1 MVTHEKRC
9 YAAQNDGQT
18 DRISLDFSDTLTEIL
33 VLESQRKKI
42 SSIWTR
48 VAYFTHVSVIRQEK
62 RMAPHFLGDV
72 QIIREEIRST

>member
-1 MVTHEKRC
+1 MKRDAMQPRRMDKPIV
-9 YAAQNDGQT
+9 YHL
-18 DRISLDFSDTLTEIL
+18 IFSDTLTETL
-33 VLESQRKKI
+33 VLESRRKKI